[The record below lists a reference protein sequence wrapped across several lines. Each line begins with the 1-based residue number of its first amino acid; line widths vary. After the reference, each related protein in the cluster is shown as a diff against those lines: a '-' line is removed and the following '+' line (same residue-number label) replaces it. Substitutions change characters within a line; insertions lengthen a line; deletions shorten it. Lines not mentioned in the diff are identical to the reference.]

1 MKRFLAIILILALIL
16 PAFSYAEGES
26 PSPSTTETAPPS
38 PAPPAPTP
46 EPTPTPTPIVDRL
59 RIDGYNLYP
68 GMIKTYAQGY
78 VPLVQDDAAYIVLPL
93 IGQAYDGIV
102 TVTAN
107 LGQTADSPFVYGNY
121 SQTLSGWGV
130 YVFCFEIPLIKGRL
144 NGSYPITFTANYLD
158 VLGKMASDT
167 FSVYV
172 TITDGRNP
180 PDPNDIPKEP
190 AEKPELFISSCTLE
204 PDAVTGG
211 EEFTVTVSIDN
222 IGNIR
227 ARSVKLSFGSTA
239 EGILPAGTDNAILL
253 DNIASEGSAT
263 ASFKLK
269 TTKDVLAGNQSFFV
283 NLDYVD
289 LYGGTY
295 SSQRQFLISVTQPV
309 EMSWDA
315 ISVPK
320 EITAGET
327 IALPANVFN
336 VGKATLRN
344 VSVTIEGA
352 GLFPVSTVFLGDIA
366 PSQASYGEMKVFI
379 GMLSMSEGYSES
391 YGKTSGRY
399 TVTYYD
405 DAGRAY
411 TAEQT
416 FSTEIK
422 QPVIEADKSQAEK
435 EAAKPVIQ
443 WWVAAMVG
451 LAAIA
456 IIVAV
461 IIISKFS
468 RMLKMR

>member
-1 MKRFLAIILILALIL
+1 MSR
-16 PAFSYAEGES
+16 
-26 PSPSTTETAPPS
+26 
-38 PAPPAPTP
+38 
-46 EPTPTPTPIVDRL
+46 
-59 RIDGYNLYP
+59 
-68 GMIKTYAQGY
+68 
-78 VPLVQDDAAYIVLPL
+78 
-93 IGQAYDGIV
+93 
-102 TVTAN
+102 
-107 LGQTADSPFVYGNY
+107 
-121 SQTLSGWGV
+121 
-130 YVFCFEIPLIKGRL
+130 
-144 NGSYPITFTANYLD
+144 
-158 VLGKMASDT
+158 
-167 FSVYV
+167 
-172 TITDGRNP
+172 
-180 PDPNDIPKEP
+180 
-190 AEKPELFISSCTLE
+190 
-204 PDAVTGG
+204 
-211 EEFTVTVSIDN
+211 DN

-263 ASFKLK
+263 ASFRLK

-344 VSVTIEGA
+344 VSGTIEGA

-366 PSQASYGEMKVFI
+366 PSQAGYGEMKVFI

-422 QPVIEADKSQAEK
+422 QPVIEADKSQVEK